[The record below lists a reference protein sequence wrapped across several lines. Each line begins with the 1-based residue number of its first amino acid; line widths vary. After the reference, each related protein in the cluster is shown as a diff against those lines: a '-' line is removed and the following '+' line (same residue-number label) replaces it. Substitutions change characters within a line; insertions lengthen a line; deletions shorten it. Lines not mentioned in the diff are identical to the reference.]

1 MGLKKTKGYYY
12 YPSSSQ
18 HILCSAD
25 VIGEQVTLFDNEA
38 RPIVTS
44 STDACTLE
52 SPLPSIAP
60 ALCFADGGRFI
71 PDDVNFRWPF
81 AHHKH
86 GLAQRLEKNKLLI
99 VASVIFTPILLWL
112 ILYRGIPA
120 AAVYSIGFASPSTIE
135 VMGEQ
140 SLHVIEKLA
149 LAPTEL
155 SSDKQAMIQKQ
166 WHVMLDQL
174 QLDSD
179 QFRLS
184 FYQSDYFSANAFAL
198 PHGRVIVTDEL
209 VLLLQDKPDALR
221 AILLHEIGHVQY
233 HHGIRLAAQ
242 ATANTLLLAVV
253 FGDLEGITEIVLGSG
268 SSVLQQAFSREMERE
283 ADKYAIEKLI
293 ALGYS
298 NDDFADAIDA
308 LQTKLAERAEID
320 ESWLKYL
327 STHPSSQERIDFAR
341 NYTTNDP

>member
-1 MGLKKTKGYYY
+1 MSHKKTKGYYY

-18 HILCSAD
+18 HIQCSAIIID
-25 VIGEQVTLFDNEA
+25 EHIQLFDNGG
-38 RPIVTS
+38 RPIVS
-44 STDACTLE
+44 SSKDACTLE
-52 SPLPSIAP
+52 SPLPGIAA
-60 ALCFADGGRFI
+60 ALCFADGGQFI
-71 PDDVNFRWPF
+71 PDDINFRWPF
-81 AHHKH
+81 AHQKH

-99 VASVIFTPILLWL
+99 VASVVFTPILLWL

-120 AAVYSIGFASPSTIE
+120 AAVYSIGLASPSTIE
-135 VMGEQ
+135 AMGEQ

-149 LAPTEL
+149 LAPSEL

-166 WHVMLDQL
+166 WHVMLEQL
-174 QLDSD
+174 QLDNE

-221 AILLHEIGHVQY
+221 AILLHEIGHVEYQ
-233 HHGIRLAAQ
+233 HGIRLAAQ
-242 ATANTLLLAVV
+242 ATASTIVLAII
-253 FGDLEGITEIVLGSG
+253 FGDLEGITEVVLGS
-268 SSVLQQAFSREMERE
+268 SSSFLQQAFSRDMERE

-298 NDDFADAIDA
+298 NDDFADAIQA
-308 LQTKLAERAEID
+308 LQNKLDEQAQLD

-341 NYTTNDP
+341 QYTPQ